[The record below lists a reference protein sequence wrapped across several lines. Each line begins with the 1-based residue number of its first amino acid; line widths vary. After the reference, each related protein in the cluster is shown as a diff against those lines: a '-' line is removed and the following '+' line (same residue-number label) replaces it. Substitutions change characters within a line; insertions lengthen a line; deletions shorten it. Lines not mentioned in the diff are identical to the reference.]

1 MLKLFRSVALAAL
14 AVTPAFAQE
23 VHKAAEDTNLLAPKA
38 GLMFWTLVVFLVLLF
53 VLTRYAFGPLTKA
66 VEAREKSLEDALASA
81 NRDRDEAARVLAE
94 TQAKLEAARN
104 EAQKFIAD
112 GRATAE
118 KLRTQMLDDTKRQ
131 QDELL
136 ARARRDID
144 GEKVK
149 AIAELRSEA
158 IDLALKGAGRVIE
171 KNLDDATN
179 RKLVEDFL
187 KTVGKS

>member
-1 MLKLFRSVALAAL
+1 MLKLFRSVALLAL
-14 AVTPAFAQE
+14 TVAPAFAQE

-53 VLTRYAFGPLTKA
+53 VLTPFAFRPLLQMM
-66 VEAREKSLEDALASA
+66 EAREKSLADALALA
-81 NRDRDEAARVLAE
+81 NRDREEAARVLSE
-94 TQAKLEAARN
+94 TRAQLEAARS

-118 KLRTQMLDDTKRQ
+118 KMRTQMLEDTKKQ
-131 QDELL
+131 QDDLL

-158 IDLALKGAGRVIE
+158 IDLALKGASRVIE